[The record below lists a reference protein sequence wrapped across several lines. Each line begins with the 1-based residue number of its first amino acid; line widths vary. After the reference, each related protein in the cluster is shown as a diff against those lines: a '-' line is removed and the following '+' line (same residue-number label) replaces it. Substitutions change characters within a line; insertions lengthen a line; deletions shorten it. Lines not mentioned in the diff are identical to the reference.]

1 MLTQSY
7 LLPMTPCTR
16 PLEIPAGQYE
26 SAGRTLTLSLMDD
39 TPFSI
44 PAGAVVTL
52 TGQKPDGTCFS
63 YLPAVSGNAVTVP
76 LTAQMTAVSGSVPC
90 RLEIT
95 QGEDMLASALFY
107 LKVAPSPLPEQP
119 DFSASELSALQQL
132 SAAAVSAAQTAQ
144 NAANA
149 AEQTLSGKADKAV
162 PAAAGNIA
170 LLNAAGSLMDSGKQL
185 TPAAIGAAPALSRG
199 SYFGSL
205 SQVTN
210 TSGGLY
216 DNSLV
221 WFGSSNGTTDL
232 PKEGFGFC
240 MTLGN
245 TGGDLQLLFYVDGTV
260 AVRIRYDT
268 GSGNQWHDWVW
279 VKS

>member
-1 MLTQSY
+1 MLTQTY

-26 SAGRTLTLSLMDD
+26 SAGRTLTLTLMDD
-39 TPFSI
+39 TPFQI

-63 YLPAVSGNAVTVP
+63 YLPAYSGNAVTVP
-76 LTAQMTAVSGSVPC
+76 LTAQMTAVSGIVPC

-107 LKVAPSPLPEQP
+107 LRVAPSPLPEQP
-119 DFSASELSALQQL
+119 NFSESELSALQQL

-162 PAAAGNIA
+162 PAAAGNVA
-170 LLNAAGSLMDSGKQL
+170 LLNAAGSLQDSGKQL
-185 TPAAIGAAPALSRG
+185 TPAAIGAAPALPRG
-199 SYFGSL
+199 RYFGNLGS
-205 SQVTN
+205 VTN
-210 TSGGLY
+210 ASGGLY
-216 DNSLV
+216 ENSMV
-221 WFGSSNGTTDL
+221 WISSKNGTTDL
-232 PKEGFGFC
+232 PKDGYGYC
-240 MTLGN
+240 LTLGS
-245 TGGDLQLLFYVDGTV
+245 TGGLLQLLCYIDGTV
-260 AVRIRYDT
+260 ALRMQYDS
-268 GSGNQWHDWVW
+268 GSGSQWHDWVW

>member
-7 LLPMTPCTR
+7 LLPMTPGTR

-63 YLPAVSGNAVTVP
+63 YLPAASGNAVTVP

-162 PAAAGNIA
+162 PAASGNVA
-170 LLNAAGSLMDSGKQL
+170 LLAADGSLLDSGKQL
-185 TPAAIGAAPALSRG
+185 TPAAIGAAPALPRG
-199 SYFGSL
+199 SYYGSL
-205 SQVTN
+205 NQVTN
-210 TSGGLY
+210 AAGGLY
-216 DNSLV
+216 DNSMV
-221 WFGSSNGTTDL
+221 WFSSQNGTTGL
-232 PKEGFGFC
+232 PKEGFGYC
-240 MTLGN
+240 LTLGS
-245 TGGDLQLLFYVDGTV
+245 TGGYVQLLFYIDGAV
-260 AVRIRYDT
+260 ALRMHYDT

>member
-7 LLPMTPCTR
+7 LLPMTPGTR

-63 YLPAVSGNAVTVP
+63 YLPAASGNAVTVP
-76 LTAQMTAVSGSVPC
+76 LTTQMTAVSGSVPC

-119 DFSASELSALQQL
+119 DFSASELSALRQL
-132 SAAAVSAAQTAQ
+132 SDSAVSAAQTAQ
-144 NAANA
+144 DAANA
-149 AEQTLSGKADKAV
+149 TEQTLSGKADKAV
-162 PAAAGNIA
+162 PATAGNIA

-185 TPAAIGAAPALSRG
+185 TPAAIGAAPALPRG
-199 SYFGSL
+199 SYYGSL
-205 SQVTN
+205 NQVTN
-210 TSGGLY
+210 AAGGLY
-216 DNSLV
+216 DNSMV
-221 WFGSSNGTTDL
+221 WFSSKNGTTGL
-232 PKEGFGFC
+232 PKEGFGYC
-240 MTLGN
+240 LTLGS
-245 TGGDLQLLFYVDGTV
+245 TGGYVQLLFYIDGAV
-260 AVRIRYDT
+260 ALRMHYDT